1 MTSNCG
7 LPDGVIHLHSDRC
20 YQAGRRDAL
29 TPQAAATTRC
39 TWCHGRGTRV
49 HGWALVAAKC
59 RDCGGTGLA
68 QPLAPALTTH
78 VDLGAVWIERDGQ
91 QVRVD
96 ADELLPLVRSL
107 LVHLDALG
115 DAR

>member
-20 YQAGRRDAL
+20 YQAGRRAAL
-29 TPQAAATTRC
+29 TP
-39 TWCHGRGTRV
+39 
-49 HGWALVAAKC
+49 
-59 RDCGGTGLA
+59 

-78 VDLGAVWIERDGQ
+78 VDLGAVWIERDGE

-107 LVHLDALG
+107 LFHLDALG

>member
-1 MTSNCG
+1 MNACAF
-7 LPDGVIHLHSDRC
+7 PDGVLHDHGNAQC
-20 YQAGRRDAL
+20 HEATYQAGRRDAL
-29 TPQAAATTRC
+29 TP
-39 TWCHGRGTRV
+39 
-49 HGWALVAAKC
+49 
-59 RDCGGTGLA
+59 

-107 LVHLDALG
+107 LFHLDALG